1 MAICTCVAAISLTV
15 IGSSF
20 ATNRAPAEN
29 GASAPGQLQL
39 ADARPYLH
47 CHNLPRRT
55 YCHKGRQL
63 PVNWPPNPAAT
74 RTGSD
79 ESKTM
84 RPSPPRWFSALPNLT
99 K

>member
-1 MAICTCVAAISLTV
+1 MAICTGVAAISLTI

-20 ATNRAPAEN
+20 ATNV
-29 GASAPGQLQL
+29 APGSDGSFAPGRLQL

-74 RTGSD
+74 QTGND

-84 RPSPPRWFSALPNLT
+84 RPSPPRWFSALPDAI